1 MVRFATVAPAQVS
14 PNAFAFATPY
24 TGGNV
29 TVFYNRVQRAAGW
42 TDTSVLLAYV
52 MVHEIAHVLERSDHH
67 SSFGVMKAE
76 WTNMDYLEM
85 ANRSLGFAEEDVRL
99 LQQSGGPGGPLARLT
114 AAH

>member
-1 MVRFATVAPAQVS
+1 M
-14 PNAFAFATPY
+14 
-24 TGGNV
+24 
-29 TVFYNRVQRAAGW
+29 FYNRVQRAAGW